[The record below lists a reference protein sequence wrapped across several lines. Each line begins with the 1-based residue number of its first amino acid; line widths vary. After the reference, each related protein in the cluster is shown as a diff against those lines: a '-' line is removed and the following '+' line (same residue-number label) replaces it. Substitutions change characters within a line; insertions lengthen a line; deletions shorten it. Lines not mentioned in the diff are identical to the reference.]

1 MQQRQPTPLRK
12 EEFQLASLAGKRIG
26 VDGNWFVAHLRSNLK
41 SEDQYWALGGP
52 VTPAIPRIVE
62 RFVKRFDE
70 IGATPIFVFD
80 GLYTRRQSHPAILLH
95 QMDHKSDQPSF
106 DLPSHIRDHEPLDE
120 DAVMYLVRILVGMRL
135 MTITAPYLA
144 TAQLAYFA
152 SDRNGEPFVHDVMGT
167 TDCLC
172 YSTIKRVIM
181 EIGKFLDDPKAIL
194 TAYSVNQPH
203 CTNEDVLRYLLEP
216 NRINKSIHWSWA
228 IGMTAP
234 QDQQFVKQT
243 IDHCPIFTTDGE
255 VMPYLKAVHGAPG
268 LADMAAF
275 YFKDLGAEFPLLY
288 FLLSANI
295 VSSQLLNVVATEK
308 FIDDP
313 PLVKSQQYDIT
324 LERIIPLRT
333 QIVFQLIQELQRY
346 LVGLTRTTNL
356 HWDRP
361 SEGQTLPIQRPPKI
375 LLDEWENI
383 DPSPPVPYNFHN
395 VLAYHMNARAPPE
408 DSEDAPPLVTYTSSE
423 QALGAILLKALDLL
437 GYFTHAAHGGQDAEE
452 SSMSVFAMALNTCTK
467 FGSEAVLLIE
477 LTRTRSLHDGPL
489 GVAVHPN
496 LAPEPLAPGV
506 RYAARIMSLLQLN
519 TEKAHDGRRYSI
531 DLLAFN
537 EIARAFQRNL
547 ASADGGNR
555 RYAGAQPHRQFPPRG
570 NARLRRTSA
579 LRDAADD
586 PRRCDRRVHAYGSAL
601 QARADDGHRAPRAPV
616 PRVPARGGHAD
627 AAPPD
632 GDLLAGVR
640 AGHPEAARGRRGRAG
655 LPATGC
661 RHAVRRQRPHGGRLR
676 WHRAAPAHQPEQ
688 RLSPPPTDGLH
699 LRPCRCEN
707 GESERD
713 HD

>member
-547 ASADGGNR
+547 RLLTEAIAVTQVLSHTANFRLAEMRDF
-555 RYAGAQPHRQFPPRG
+555 A
-570 NARLRRTSA
+570 ARLPFVTPLTTHAGVIVEYMLTEA
-579 LRDAADD
+579 L
-586 PRRCDRRVHAYGSAL
+586 YK
-601 QARADDGHRAPRAPV
+601 
-616 PRVPARGGHAD
+616 RVPTMGTARREHLSREFPHVAD
-627 AAPPD
+627 MQTQLRQMATFWQASVQVILKLLEDEEAEPD
-632 GDLLAGVR
+632 F
-640 AGHPEAARGRRGRAG
+640 
-655 LPATGC
+655 
-661 RHAVRRQRPHGGRLR
+661 
-676 WHRAAPAHQPEQ
+676 
-688 RLSPPPTDGLH
+688 H